1 SDIDDTLLV
10 TNVHSLFGLARNLF
24 SGRVEQRQHFPGA
37 PALYHGLHQGSN
49 PLFFVSSS
57 PWNLHDLLD
66 DTFDYFGL
74 PERVTFLRDWG
85 INDQEILPTDNID
98 HKLKLLRQITG
109 FFPDLPFL
117 LIGDS
122 GQQDPEIYARF
133 IQENPG
139 RVLAVYIRDVSPD
152 PRRDAA
158 VLALGTSGVPLLLAS
173 DSLAMARDAAAHGWL
188 DAAALGDVETDQ
200 GRTPLGATAA

>member
-1 SDIDDTLLV
+1 M
-10 TNVHSLFGLARNLF
+10 ARSLF
-24 SGRVEQRQHFPGA
+24 SGRADQRPHFPGA
-37 PALYHGLHQGSN
+37 PALYRGLHQGGN

-57 PWNLHDLLD
+57 PWNLHDLLEE
-66 DTFDYFGL
+66 TFDHYGL

-85 INDQEILPTDNID
+85 ISDQEILPTDNIE
-98 HKLKLLRQITG
+98 HKLALLRQITA

-122 GQQDPEIYARF
+122 GQQDPEIYTRF
-133 IQENPG
+133 IRENPG

-158 VLALGTSGVPLLLAS
+158 VQALGTSGVPLLLAS
-173 DSLAMARDAAAHGWL
+173 DSLGMARDAAARGWL
-188 DAAALGDVETDQ
+188 DAAVLTEIEADQ
-200 GRTPLGATAA
+200 GKTPLGAGVA